1 MIKYKVKDAAADL
14 GVSNKEIIEILEKHC
29 GVTKK
34 TMTTLEESELD
45 VIFDVITKKN
55 KVENFDEY
63 FAARNNKLDNES
75 KPQQEDK
82 PAKQNAKADNQK
94 KKTDKNDKKPNN
106 KDAKPASKQ
115 EKVEIAQEK
124 SVEES
129 APRKR
134 RVIDTR
140 ATNVDVERYNQKY
153 DDLASD
159 SSKGR
164 STDNIVKKQKFTN
177 RTQRQKGRRQ
187 KRETEQERLNRIALE
202 RKQKPITVQIP
213 DEIVVSELALRLK
226 ATVAEVVKK
235 AFLMGT
241 MVTATDTIDFD
252 TASLIA
258 MEFHAKVEKEV
269 VVTIEEQIIDD
280 SEDDEANL
288 VERAPVVV
296 VMGHVDHGKT
306 TLLDTI
312 RKTNVASGEAGGIT
326 QAIGAYQ
333 IEYNGKKI
341 TFIDTPGHAAF
352 TEMRARGASITDIV
366 IIIVAADDGVM
377 PQTKEA
383 IDHAK
388 AAGVPIIVAVNK
400 IDKPTANVERVLTEM
415 SANGIQPE
423 AWGGDTMFVNISA
436 VTGEGIDD
444 LLDRI
449 LLLSEMAEL
458 KANPNRYAIGTVIES
473 KIDKNSGVI
482 TNILIQN
489 GTLRLGDPI
498 VIGTSAGKVRTLT
511 NDRGESLVEAL
522 PSMPVS
528 ITGLSESPSAGD
540 KFMAFES
547 EKKAKK
553 VAEQRKEIEKEKRNK
568 PKGAISLNDLFSRK
582 EAGEKEINIILK
594 ADVKGSEEA
603 VKNSLLKLDVEGM
616 KINVIRSGIGAISES
631 DVVLA
636 EASNA
641 IIIGFNIRP
650 DHKITEIAKDKGI
663 DIRLYDIIYK
673 VVEEMEAALKGK
685 LEPEYEEKVLG
696 EAEVRKLFKFSKVGT
711 IAGSYVTSGVIKRA
725 KARVIRDG
733 VVVIDSTIGSLAREK
748 DQAKEVKQ
756 GLECGITIENF
767 NDIKEKDIIEA
778 YELVEIKR

>member
-1 MIKYKVKDAAADL
+1 MMS
-14 GVSNKEIIEILEKHC
+14 VSEYALDVDKSVSEILNLC
-29 GVTKK
+29 KK
-34 TMTTLEESELD
+34 LELSISNEDDMLSDDDIIMLDNELASLESEEVEDEVPEESEEDEDLEEDYEEELD
-45 VIFDVITKKN
+45 DIIEEKNASKKKKQN
-55 KVENFDEY
+55 KVET
-63 FAARNNKLDNES
+63 S
-75 KPQQEDK
+75 S
-82 PAKQNAKADNQK
+82 
-94 KKTDKNDKKPNN
+94 KNDYR
-106 KDAKPASKQ
+106 
-115 EKVEIAQEK
+115 EKRKEMYKHKEK
-124 SVEES
+124 LQS
-129 APRKR
+129 
-134 RVIDTR
+134 
-140 ATNVDVERYNQKY
+140 NVTE
-153 DDLASD
+153 DDE
-159 SSKGR
+159 
-164 STDNIVKKQKFTN
+164 NIVLYKDGMT
-177 RTQRQKGRRQ
+177 
-187 KRETEQERLNRIALE
+187 
-202 RKQKPITVQIP
+202 
-213 DEIVVSELALRLK
+213 VSELASALGVS
-226 ATVAEVVKK
+226 ATEIIKK
-235 AFLMGT
+235 LMSLG
-241 MVTATDTIDFD
+241 MMMNINASLDFD
-252 TASLIA
+252 TAEILVGDYS
-258 MEFHAKVEKEV
+258 KELKKESTRDEINFEELEIV
-269 VVTIEEQIIDD
+269 DREEDLQERPPVVTI
-280 SEDDEANL
+280 
-288 VERAPVVV
+288 
-296 VMGHVDHGKT
+296 MGHVDHGKT

-553 VAEQRKEIEKEKRNK
+553 VAEQRKEI
-568 PKGAISLNDLFSRK
+568 
-582 EAGEKEINIILK
+582 LK

-711 IAGSYVTSGVIKRA
+711 IAGSYVTSGVIKRGA

>member
-1 MIKYKVKDAAADL
+1 MNI
-14 GVSNKEIIEILEKHC
+14 
-29 GVTKK
+29 
-34 TMTTLEESELD
+34 
-45 VIFDVITKKN
+45 
-55 KVENFDEY
+55 
-63 FAARNNKLDNES
+63 
-75 KPQQEDK
+75 
-82 PAKQNAKADNQK
+82 NA
-94 KKTDKNDKKPNN
+94 
-106 KDAKPASKQ
+106 S
-115 EKVEIAQEK
+115 
-124 SVEES
+124 
-129 APRKR
+129 
-134 RVIDTR
+134 
-140 ATNVDVERYNQKY
+140 
-153 DDLASD
+153 L
-159 SSKGR
+159 
-164 STDNIVKKQKFTN
+164 
-177 RTQRQKGRRQ
+177 
-187 KRETEQERLNRIALE
+187 
-202 RKQKPITVQIP
+202 
-213 DEIVVSELALRLK
+213 
-226 ATVAEVVKK
+226 
-235 AFLMGT
+235 
-241 MVTATDTIDFD
+241 DFD
-252 TASLIA
+252 TAEIITLDYN
-258 MEFHAKVEKEV
+258 KTLKKES
-269 VVTIEEQIIDD
+269 TRDEINFEELEIIDKE
-280 SEDDEANL
+280 EDL
-288 VERAPVVV
+288 VERPPVITI
-296 VMGHVDHGKT
+296 MGHVDHGKT

-312 RKTNVASGEAGGIT
+312 RKTNVAGGEAGGIT

-333 IEYNGKKI
+333 IEYNGKKL

-377 PQTKEA
+377 PQTREA

-400 IDKPTANVERVLTEM
+400 IDKATANVERVLTEM
-415 SANGIQPE
+415 SAAGIQPE
-423 AWGGDTMFVNISA
+423 EWGGDTMFVKISA
-436 VTGEGIDD
+436 ATGEGIDD
-444 LLDRI
+444 LLERI

-473 KIDKNSGVI
+473 KLDKNSGVV
-482 TNILIQN
+482 TNLLIQN

-498 VIGTSAGKVRTLT
+498 VIGSSAGKVRTLT
-511 NDRGESLVEAL
+511 NDKGESLVEAL

-540 KFMAFES
+540 KFMAFEN

-553 VAEQRKEIEKEKRNK
+553 VAEQRKELEKERNSR
-568 PKGAISLNDLFSRK
+568 PKTNISLNDLFSRK

-650 DHKITEIAKDKGI
+650 DHKITETAKDKGI

-685 LEPEYEEKVLG
+685 LEPEFEEKVLG

-711 IAGSYVTSGVIKRA
+711 IAGSYVTSGLIKRGT

-733 VVVIDSTIGSLAREK
+733 VVVIDSTIASLAREK

>member
-1 MIKYKVKDAAADL
+1 MMNVSEYASDVGKTVSEILKL
-14 GVSNKEIIEILEKHC
+14 CQRLNIEVSNDEDMLSDDDIIMLDNEIANSNEELEEAEEIEEIIEDFADSYEEE
-29 GVTKK
+29 
-34 TMTTLEESELD
+34 LEE
-45 VIFDVITKKN
+45 ITSPVHTQRKEKKVPN
-55 KVENFDEY
+55 KKEN
-63 FAARNNKLDNES
+63 S
-75 KPQQEDK
+75 
-82 PAKQNAKADNQK
+82 
-94 KKTDKNDKKPNN
+94 KNDFKEKRKEMYKHKEKLQENTASN
-106 KDAKPASKQ
+106 DEDIIAYKD
-115 EKVEIAQEK
+115 
-124 SVEES
+124 
-129 APRKR
+129 
-134 RVIDTR
+134 
-140 ATNVDVERYNQKY
+140 NM
-153 DDLASD
+153 
-159 SSKGR
+159 
-164 STDNIVKKQKFTN
+164 
-177 RTQRQKGRRQ
+177 
-187 KRETEQERLNRIALE
+187 
-202 RKQKPITVQIP
+202 
-213 DEIVVSELALRLK
+213 
-226 ATVAEVVKK
+226 TVAELASNLNVPAASLIKK
-235 AFLMGT
+235 LMGLG
-241 MVTATDTIDFD
+241 MMININASLDFD
-252 TASLIA
+252 TAEILVA
-258 MEFHAKVEKEV
+258 DYNKTLKKESTLDETNFEELEIV
-269 VVTIEEQIIDD
+269 DREEDLQERPPVVTI
-280 SEDDEANL
+280 
-288 VERAPVVV
+288 
-296 VMGHVDHGKT
+296 MGHVDHGKT

-415 SANGIQPE
+415 SANGLQPE
-423 AWGGDTMFVNISA
+423 AWGGDIMFVNLSA

-444 LLDRI
+444 LLERI
-449 LLLSEMAEL
+449 LLLSEVSEL
-458 KANPNRYAIGTVIES
+458 KANPNRYAMGTVIES
-473 KIDKNSGVI
+473 KLDKSSGVV
-482 TNILIQN
+482 TNLLIQN

-498 VIGTSAGKVRTLT
+498 VVGTISGRVRTLK
-511 NDRGESLVEAL
+511 NDKGENLVEAL

-528 ITGLSESPSAGD
+528 ITGLPESPAAGD

-553 VAEQRKEIEKEKRNK
+553 VAEQRQEIEKEKRNK
-568 PKGAISLNDLFSRK
+568 PKTAISLTDLFNRA
-582 EAGEKEINIILK
+582 EQGEKEINIILK

-603 VKNSLLKLDVEGM
+603 VKNSLLKLDVEGI

-631 DVVLA
+631 DISLA
-636 EASNA
+636 AASNA

-650 DHKITEIAKDKGI
+650 DHKITEVAKDKGI

-673 VVEEMEAALKGK
+673 VVEEMEAALRGK
-685 LEPEYEEKVLG
+685 LEPEYEEIVLG
-696 EAEVRKLFKFSKVGT
+696 EAEVRKIFKFSKVGT
-711 IAGSYVTSGVIKRA
+711 IAGSYVTSGVIKRNS

-733 VVVIDSTIGSLAREK
+733 VVVIDSTIASLAREK

-778 YELVEIKR
+778 YELKEIVR